1 MAPKSDNDRLLDE
14 ILNETA
20 SGAPKRP
27 ARRPEAPAP
36 RPVRQEP
43 YQPRYAREESTAEVN
58 LPEEAYSDEELEE
71 AVREFSEEGRE
82 QRREAAQQQRTQR
95 PAPRRSAPERPAPKA
110 AAKKKKKKKKHSS
123 GRIFGVLIMLTL
135 IFVISITLSIGIIEV
150 GKDLLGVNGTE
161 TLVPFNIP
169 EGATTA
175 EIAED
180 LYEAGI
186 IEYPKAFVY
195 FSRLSGSDTGYVA
208 GDHEVSSIM
217 AYETIINEL
226 TGLAE
231 DDRVS
236 VNVMFPEGITLHEAA
251 KKLEEA
257 GVCEADRFIYF
268 FNTGSYGYDFE
279 SRLPTTLSK
288 LKFNRM
294 EGYLFPDT
302 YTFYEEME
310 PADVCRKIY
319 MNFNVKMT
327 DEKYARM
334 NELGLTLDEL
344 VTLASIVQAEAG
356 SKAVMKD
363 VSSVF
368 WNRLNDPDT
377 FPMLQSDPTSKYV
390 EEIIK
395 PNIALQD
402 ELVFNAYD
410 TYICSGLPAGAIGNP
425 GMDAIDAVLYPNDTN
440 YYYFYANVETGITYF
455 AETLE
460 EHYENEQMIK
470 DQQAAAAAGEGEE

>member
-1 MAPKSDNDRLLDE
+1 MASKSENDRLLDE
-14 ILNETA
+14 ILNENV
-20 SGAPKRP
+20 SDEKRRPVRRPEQSAPRP
-27 ARRPEAPAP
+27 ARQAS
-36 RPVRQEP
+36 
-43 YQPRYAREESTAEVN
+43 YQPRYAK
-58 LPEEAYSDEELEE
+58 EEAAPMSDESYSDEELEE
-71 AVREFSEEGRE
+71 AVQGFSEEGRAR
-82 QRREAAQQQRTQR
+82 RRESAEQQRTQR
-95 PAPRRSAPERPAPKA
+95 SAPRRSAPERPAPKA
-110 AAKKKKKKKKHSS
+110 ARKKKKKKKHGS

-135 IFVISITLSIGIIEV
+135 IFVISITLSISIIQV

-161 TLVPFNIP
+161 TLVPFHIP

-217 AYETIINEL
+217 AYETIIDEL
-226 TGLAE
+226 TGIE
-231 DDRVS
+231 DNRVS
-236 VNVMFPEGITLHEAA
+236 VDVMFQEGITLYDAA

-268 FNTGSYGYDFE
+268 FNTADYGYDFE
-279 SRLPTTLSK
+279 SRLPSTLSK
-288 LKFNRM
+288 LKFYRM

-327 DEKYARM
+327 EEKYARM
-334 NELGLTLDEL
+334 TELGLTLDEL
-344 VTLASIVQAEAG
+344 ITLASIVQAEAG
-356 SKAVMKD
+356 SKDVMKD
-363 VSSVF
+363 VASVF
-368 WNRLNDPDT
+368 WNRLNDPNT

-390 EEIIK
+390 EEVIK
-395 PNIALQD
+395 PNIALED
-402 ELVFNAYD
+402 ELVYNAYD
-410 TYICSGLPAGAIGNP
+410 TYICSGLPVGAIGNP

-440 YYYFYANVETGITYF
+440 YYYFYANVDTGITYF

-460 EHYENEQMIK
+460 EHYQNEQMIK
-470 DQQAAAAAGEGEE
+470 EQQAGATGEGEE